1 MSKDFL
7 GRGWSFPIV
16 PGPTGSLAYSEGDV
30 NVEQSLRTL
39 LLTRT
44 GERLMRGTF
53 GTAIQ
58 ALVLHPGS
66 AKNLRA
72 LEREV
77 RDAVVTWEPRVE
89 LLAVEAEQ
97 DPGDDRRVLVAI
109 SYRVLRTN
117 TRDSMVFPYYLPRA
131 EAP

>member
-16 PGPTGSLAYSEGDV
+16 PGPTGSLAYSEGEV

-39 LLTRT
+39 LLTRA

-53 GTAIQ
+53 GTAIH
-58 ALVLHPGS
+58 ALVLYPGS
-66 AKNLRA
+66 AQNLRA

-97 DPGDDRRVLVAI
+97 DPGDDRRVVVAI

-117 TRDSMVFPYYLPRA
+117 TRGSVVFPYYLPRA